1 MSFTKPS
8 LNDIRSS
15 RDSLLPIKLSLHVMS
30 ESYVSS
36 FSKKATWE
44 KLMNELVSLHEKGKT
59 RRVTKYECLCLSHLT
74 KAIKGDTRSTKFVIE
89 EAERAGFGDL
99 GAERAL
105 IPQDSITPSGLLF
118 ESIDPN
124 LLLDDEKVE
133 LARLATIMDL
143 GGGFTALSTRDFE
156 RAKQIAN
163 KGKGKDFT
171 L

>member
-1 MSFTKPS
+1 M
-8 LNDIRSS
+8 
-15 RDSLLPIKLSLHVMS
+15 
-30 ESYVSS
+30 
-36 FSKKATWE
+36 SKKATWE

-59 RRVTKYECLCLSHLT
+59 RRVTKYECLCLSHLN
-74 KAIKGDTRSTKFVIE
+74 KAIKGDTPSTKFVIE

-105 IPQDSITPSGLLF
+105 IPDNDLTAPSGLLF
-118 ESIDPN
+118 ESVNPD

-156 RAKQIAN
+156 RAKAITN
-163 KGKGKDFT
+163 KGMGKDIT